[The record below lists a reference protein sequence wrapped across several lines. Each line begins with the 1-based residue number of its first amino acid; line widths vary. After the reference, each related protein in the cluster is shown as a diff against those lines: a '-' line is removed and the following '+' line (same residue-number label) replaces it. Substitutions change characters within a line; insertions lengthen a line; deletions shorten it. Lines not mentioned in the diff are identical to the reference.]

1 MAASKNV
8 KRKAN
13 PGEKRIRQNVWAEG
27 FYQEKPAWNFK
38 SCDQEEWAFN
48 SENVGDSFWNE
59 ILPTLR
65 WLETRTWNDILLI
78 AKKQNHTVDVSS
90 LNPCA
95 QKRMDA
101 LMLEAEALISL
112 RLTGKHRIYGYMV
125 GNVFNILWYDTDHGD
140 NPTCVC
146 RSRLKHT

>member
-1 MAASKNV
+1 MAASKTV
-8 KRKAN
+8 KRRAD
-13 PGEKRIRQNVWAEG
+13 PTEKCVRQNIWAEE
-27 FYQEKPAWNFK
+27 FYKEKPAWNFK
-38 SCDQEEWAFN
+38 SCDQKEWAFD
-48 SENVGDSFWNE
+48 SKNVGDSFWSE
-59 ILPTLR
+59 VLPTLQS
-65 WLETRTWNDILLI
+65 LETMTWNDILVI
-78 AKKQNHTVDVSS
+78 AKKQNHSVDVSS

-95 QKRMDA
+95 QRRVDA

-112 RLTGKHRIYGYMV
+112 RLTGKHRLYGYMV